1 MFDFQQSFLV
11 GRATGDWSR
20 LRTKRDNTCYTS
32 FRVYVK
38 NRAGQ
43 TAIVPVLAFGD
54 LGEKVAAGI
63 EKDMPMLVI
72 GRVSINRRGQAA
84 VVADQLRMGEPFK
97 QKD

>member
-20 LRTKRDNTCYTS
+20 LRTKRDNICYTS

-38 NRAGQ
+38 NQAGQ
-43 TAIVPVLAFGD
+43 SVTVPVLAFGD
-54 LGEKVAAGI
+54 LGDKVAAGI
-63 EKDMPMLVI
+63 EKDLPVLVI

-84 VVADQLRMGEPFK
+84 MVADQLRLGEPFK